1 MKQIIPLGPYERA
14 LALEASSEIEAAH
27 ASAAA
32 KGGSE
37 APAADATDVDHHYIC
52 FVRSKADKHIYEMNG
67 CAKGPIDTGIVQE
80 DDEDVLSDAGIGLI
94 KEYIKQAGE
103 NIGFSLLALVASS

>member
-1 MKQIIPLGPYERA
+1 LKQIVPLAPFDRA

-80 DDEDVLSDAGIGLI
+80 DEDVLSTGGIGLI

-103 NIGFSLLALVASS
+103 NVGFSLLALVASS